1 MLWQKSNLFSPS
13 LLHHDFC
20 HFLLRE
26 PVPRVILSLHI
37 LKISIYFAVLNSS
50 KMPGKERLA
59 AAADLIRSCISTE
72 SLDEYFAET
81 GIARE
86 DFKPLEA
93 LPFQGEIFAV
103 DGSNAVVCDWSSA
116 SLNMVRAGYAVYRG
130 RDWQRTAITFDD
142 IFLAD
147 PIGYA
152 RQFDAHLQRFGLQ
165 GFSLRQTELERLSS
179 YFRELAEYVALLEA
193 VNEAQPE
200 DLVLYD
206 GGFTWKDRPLGSV
219 LEEIFLLAEERGV
232 DLVGI
237 SKSSS
242 LSWGRDA
249 SRPLLPYTCNVGTL
263 LFPGRPWFLGLDGKR
278 VRAAVEGW
286 EGEIFVAKLE
296 GRSTRA
302 FRVDLP
308 FYLLDDVPSILGK
321 VASHSCSAEC
331 LGYPHALFRAHRD
344 LKVSLQERNFLR
356 LELMDLLGSI
366 GLEESQVRMLW
377 QDYHEVMEM
386 RP

>member
-1 MLWQKSNLFSPS
+1 
-13 LLHHDFC
+13 
-20 HFLLRE
+20 
-26 PVPRVILSLHI
+26 
-37 LKISIYFAVLNSS
+37 
-50 KMPGKERLA
+50 MPGKERLE

-72 SLDEYFAET
+72 GIEEYFAET

-86 DFKPLEA
+86 DFQHFEA
-93 LPFQGEIFAV
+93 CPFQGEIFAV
-103 DGSNAVVCDWSSA
+103 DGSNAVVYDWSAA

-152 RQFDAHLQRFGLQ
+152 QQFDAHLQRFGLQ
-165 GFSLRQTELERLSS
+165 GFSLREKELERLSS
-179 YFRELAEYVALLEA
+179 YFRELAEYIALCEA
-193 VNEAQPE
+193 VSEAQRG

-206 GGFTWKDRPLGSV
+206 GGFTWKDRPLGRV
-219 LEEIFLLAEERGV
+219 LEEIFHLAEERGV
-232 DLVGI
+232 DLAGI

-242 LSWGRDA
+242 LSWGRDVA
-249 SRPLLPYTCNVGTL
+249 RPLLPYTSNVGSL
-263 LFPGRPWFLGLDGKR
+263 LLPGRSWFLGLEGR
-278 VRAAVEGW
+278 IVSAALEGW
-286 EGEIFVAKLE
+286 AGEIFVTKFE
-296 GRSTRA
+296 GRSRRA

-308 FYLLDDVPSILGK
+308 CYLLDNVPLILGK
-321 VASHSCSAEC
+321 IASHCCSAEC

-344 LKVSLQERNFLR
+344 LKISIQERNFLR
-356 LELMDLLGSI
+356 LELMDLLGSR
-366 GLEESQVRMLW
+366 GLEESQVMMLM

>member
-1 MLWQKSNLFSPS
+1 
-13 LLHHDFC
+13 
-20 HFLLRE
+20 
-26 PVPRVILSLHI
+26 
-37 LKISIYFAVLNSS
+37 
-50 KMPGKERLA
+50 MPGKERLA
-59 AAADLIRSCISTE
+59 AAAELIRSCISTE
-72 SLDEYFAET
+72 GIEEYFAET
-81 GIARE
+81 GVARE
-86 DFKPLEA
+86 DFQPLEPC
-93 LPFQGEIFAV
+93 PFQGEIFAV
-103 DGSNAVVCDWSSA
+103 DGSNMVVFDWSAA

-152 RQFDAHLQRFGLQ
+152 QQFDSHLQRFGLQ
-165 GFSLRQTELERLSS
+165 GFSLRETELERLSS
-179 YFRELAEYVALLEA
+179 YFRELAEYVALCEA
-193 VNEAQPE
+193 VNEAQRG

-206 GGFTWKDRPLGSV
+206 GGFTWKDRPLGRV
-219 LEEIFLLAEERGV
+219 LEEIFLLAEERCV

-242 LSWGRDA
+242 LSWGRDVA
-249 SRPLLPYTCNVGTL
+249 RPLLPYTSNVGSL
-263 LFPGRPWFLGLDGKR
+263 LLPGRSWFLGLDGKR
-278 VRAAVEGW
+278 VSAAMEGW
-286 EGEIFVAKLE
+286 DGEIFLAKLE
-296 GRSTRA
+296 GRSRRA

-308 FYLLDDVPSILGK
+308 CYLLDHVPSTLGK
-321 VASHSCSAEC
+321 VASYSCSAEC

-344 LKVSLQERNFLR
+344 LKISLQERNFLR

-366 GLEESQVRMLW
+366 GLDESQVRMLL

>member
-1 MLWQKSNLFSPS
+1 L
-13 LLHHDFC
+13 
-20 HFLLRE
+20 
-26 PVPRVILSLHI
+26 
-37 LKISIYFAVLNSS
+37 

-59 AAADLIRSCISTE
+59 EAADLIRSCIS
-72 SLDEYFAET
+72 LDVLEEYFAET

-86 DFKPLEA
+86 DFQPLEPC
-93 LPFQGEIFAV
+93 PFRGEIFAV
-103 DGSNAVVCDWSSA
+103 DGSNAVVYDWSAA

-152 RQFDAHLQRFGLQ
+152 RQFDAHLLRFGLQ
-165 GFSLRQTELERLSS
+165 GFSLRETELERLSS
-179 YFRELAEYVALLEA
+179 YFRELAEYVALSEA
-193 VNEAQPE
+193 VNEAQRG

-206 GGFTWKDRPLGSV
+206 GGFTWKDRPLGGA
-219 LEEIFLLAEERGV
+219 LAEIFHLAEERGV
-232 DLVGI
+232 DLAGI

-242 LSWGRDA
+242 LSWGRDVA
-249 SRPLLPYTCNVGTL
+249 RPLLPYTSNVGS
-263 LFPGRPWFLGLDGKR
+263 LFLPGRSWFLGLQGKR
-278 VRAAVEGW
+278 VSAIEGW
-286 EGEIFVAKLE
+286 DGEIFVAKLE
-296 GRSTRA
+296 GRSRRA
-302 FRVDLP
+302 FRVDIP
-308 FYLLDDVPSILGK
+308 CYLLDNVPLILGK
-321 VASHSCSAEC
+321 VASHCCSAEC

-344 LKVSLQERNFLR
+344 LKISFQERNFLR

-366 GLEESQVRMLW
+366 GLEESQVRMLM

>member
-1 MLWQKSNLFSPS
+1 
-13 LLHHDFC
+13 
-20 HFLLRE
+20 LR
-26 PVPRVILSLHI
+26 
-37 LKISIYFAVLNSS
+37 
-50 KMPGKERLA
+50 MPGKERLE

-72 SLDEYFAET
+72 GIEEYFAET

-86 DFKPLEA
+86 DFQPFEA
-93 LPFQGEIFAV
+93 CPFQGEIFAV
-103 DGSNAVVCDWSSA
+103 DGSNVVVYDWSAA

-152 RQFDAHLQRFGLQ
+152 QQFDAHLQRFGLQ
-165 GFSLRQTELERLSS
+165 GFSLREKELERLSS
-179 YFRELAEYVALLEA
+179 YFRELAEYIALCEA
-193 VNEAQPE
+193 VSEAQRG

-206 GGFTWKDRPLGSV
+206 GGFTWKDRPLGRV
-219 LEEIFLLAEERGV
+219 LEEIFHLAEERGV
-232 DLVGI
+232 DLAGI

-242 LSWGRDA
+242 LSWGRDVA
-249 SRPLLPYTCNVGTL
+249 RPLLPYTSNVGSL
-263 LFPGRPWFLGLDGKR
+263 LLPGRSWFLGLEGR
-278 VRAAVEGW
+278 IVSAALEGW
-286 EGEIFVAKLE
+286 AGEIFVTKFE
-296 GRSTRA
+296 GRSRRA

-308 FYLLDDVPSILGK
+308 CYLLDNVPLILGK
-321 VASHSCSAEC
+321 IASHCCSAEC

-344 LKVSLQERNFLR
+344 LKISIQERNFLR
-356 LELMDLLGSI
+356 LELMDLLGSR
-366 GLEESQVRMLW
+366 GLEESQVMMLM

>member
-1 MLWQKSNLFSPS
+1 
-13 LLHHDFC
+13 
-20 HFLLRE
+20 
-26 PVPRVILSLHI
+26 
-37 LKISIYFAVLNSS
+37 
-50 KMPGKERLA
+50 MPGKERLA
-59 AAADLIRSCISTE
+59 AAADLIRSCISIE
-72 SLDEYFAET
+72 SLDEYSAET

-86 DFKPLEA
+86 DFQPLE
-93 LPFQGEIFAV
+93 PCPIQGEIFAV
-103 DGSNAVVCDWSSA
+103 DGSNAVICDWSAA

-142 IFLAD
+142 VFLAD
-147 PIGYA
+147 PIDYA
-152 RQFDAHLQRFGLQ
+152 RQFDAHLQRFGLR
-165 GFSLRQTELERLSS
+165 GLSLRQTELERLSS
-179 YFRELAEYVALLEA
+179 YFRELAEYVALYEA
-193 VNEAQPE
+193 VNEAQPK

-219 LEEIFLLAEERGV
+219 LEEIFCLAEEKGV

-249 SRPLLPYTCNVGTL
+249 SRPLLPYTCSVGSH
-263 LFPGRPWFLGLDGKR
+263 LFPGRPWFLGLEGKR
-278 VRAAVEGW
+278 VRADQEGW
-286 EGEIFVAKLE
+286 DGEIFVAKLD
-296 GRSTRA
+296 GRSRRA
-302 FRVDLP
+302 FRVDIP
-308 FYLLDDVPSILGK
+308 FYQLEDVPSILRR

-344 LKVSLQERNFLR
+344 IKISLQERDFLR
-356 LELMDLLGSI
+356 LELMDLLGSL
-366 GLEESQVRMLW
+366 GLEESQVRVLL